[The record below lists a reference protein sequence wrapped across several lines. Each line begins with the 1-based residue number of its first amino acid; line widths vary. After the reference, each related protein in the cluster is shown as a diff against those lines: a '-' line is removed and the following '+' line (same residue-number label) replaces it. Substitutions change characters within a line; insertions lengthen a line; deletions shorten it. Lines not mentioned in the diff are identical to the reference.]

1 MKQLIYTLLLFI
13 SVLGSTTGRTL
24 SLGEISITSSLNQAL
39 QASITVKNIQGL
51 QTEEIIVSI
60 ANKKRFK
67 SAGVEYL
74 HFYRQFKFEIREINE
89 NEVSIEI
96 RSHGSVIKPS
106 LNFIIEVQTPTG
118 RSFKQYTLLVEPL

>member
-1 MKQLIYTLLLFI
+1 MKRLIYTLTLFI
-13 SVLGSTTGRTL
+13 CILSSTTGRAL
-24 SLGEISITSSLNQAL
+24 SLGEIRINSSLNQAL
-39 QASITVKNIQGL
+39 QASITVKNTMGL
-51 QTEEIIVSI
+51 ETKEIIASI

-74 HFYRQFKFEIREINE
+74 HFYRQLKFKIREIND

-96 RSHGSVIKPS
+96 RSHDSVIEPF